1 MNDELRIAVVMMGDM
16 RAPVTRTK
24 YSAFHDALARRFE
37 LVGVHN
43 AELQGFARLVNALQV
58 ARPNRRYWRQRMY
71 MNVPAFRA
79 CSRRA
84 AAYAKS
90 LRGQADVILQDG
102 VLFDVQA
109 FSPGLPSVIYTDYTA
124 RLSARQPA
132 AGRSPFTAREAQQW
146 LAMEEAAFGRAA
158 HVCTWSHMTRQS
170 VINDYG
176 ISPQRV
182 TAVGG
187 GLSLGALPELP
198 TRQPAAPL
206 TVLFIGAEL
215 RRKGG
220 DVLLQAFART
230 RAELAGVRLLCLT
243 RGPIPPELP
252 LDGVEVI
259 APTWDRE
266 IILGL
271 FRRADLLVL
280 PSRLETWGDVLL
292 EAMAFGLPCIGVSGQ
307 AMGEIVEHE
316 RTGLIVPPDDVPA
329 LAAALTRLLRDP
341 ALRQTWGSAGRRRV
355 ETLFTWDEVVDRFA
369 PAIERAS
376 QR

>member
-16 RAPVTRTK
+16 SAPVTRTK

-37 LVGVHN
+37 LVGIHH

-124 RLSARQPA
+124 RLSARQPS

-146 LAMEEAAFGRAA
+146 LAMEEVAFGRAA
-158 HVCTWSHMTRQS
+158 HVCTWSRMTRQA
-170 VINDYG
+170 VIADYG
-176 ISPQRV
+176 LSPQRV

-198 TRQPAAPL
+198 TRCPEAPL

-220 DVLLQAFART
+220 DVLLQDAR
-230 RAELAGVRLLCLT
+230 
-243 RGPIPPELP
+243 PELLQSA
-252 LDGVEVI
+252 LDVLSGTGATVT
-259 APTWDRE
+259 PTNEGIRVARN
-266 IILGL
+266 G
-271 FRRADLLVL
+271 ADLAPVTVSTA
-280 PSRLETWGDVLL
+280 PFPGFPTDPPRL
-292 EAMAFGLPCIGVSGQ
+292 S
-307 AMGEIVEHE
+307 
-316 RTGLIVPPDDVPA
+316 
-329 LAAALTRLLRDP
+329 
-341 ALRQTWGSAGRRRV
+341 S
-355 ETLFTWDEVVDRFA
+355 
-369 PAIERAS
+369 
-376 QR
+376 

>member
-1 MNDELRIAVVMMGDM
+1 
-16 RAPVTRTK
+16 
-24 YSAFHDALARRFE
+24 
-37 LVGVHN
+37 
-43 AELQGFARLVNALQV
+43 
-58 ARPNRRYWRQRMY
+58 
-71 MNVPAFRA
+71 
-79 CSRRA
+79 
-84 AAYAKS
+84 
-90 LRGQADVILQDG
+90 
-102 VLFDVQA
+102 
-109 FSPGLPSVIYTDYTA
+109 
-124 RLSARQPA
+124 
-132 AGRSPFTAREAQQW
+132 
-146 LAMEEAAFGRAA
+146 
-158 HVCTWSHMTRQS
+158 MTRQS

-176 ISPQRV
+176 IPPQRV

-198 TRQPAAPL
+198 TRRPAAPL

-230 RAELAGVRLLCLT
+230 RAELPGARLLCLT

-252 LDGVEVI
+252 MDGVEVI

-266 IILGL
+266 VILGL
-271 FRRADLLVL
+271 FRRADLFAL

-307 AMGEIVEHE
+307 AMEEIVEHE

-329 LAAALTRLLRDP
+329 LAAAMTRLLRDP
-341 ALRQTWGSAGRRRV
+341 ALRQTWGSAGRQRV
-355 ETLFTWDEVVDRFA
+355 ETLFTWDKVVDRFA
-369 PAIERAS
+369 PVIERAS